1 MLCPRCD
8 YDLTGLPAVH
18 ACPECG
24 CRYDEHSIG
33 IPLTAR
39 RYELLGVCMVGFF
52 FTFLTWLKLRRGA
65 ARWEFLVDLLMPVV
79 FLAGVGWRFQKRAG
93 LPTRLTLDRDGV
105 ALMTPGQEPV
115 RWAWGEIGSAEL
127 GDVWSFF
134 MIYSLD
140 RVTLFSRYSSRLGSR
155 KLVKRCAAEIN
166 KRIAIYASHPTDA
179 PAIFGDIAPSS

>member
-18 ACPECG
+18 TCPECG
-24 CRYDEHSIG
+24 CNYDEHSIG
-33 IPLTAR
+33 FRLTAR
-39 RYELLGVCMVGFF
+39 RNELWGACMVAIF
-52 FTFLTWLKLRRGA
+52 FTFLTWLKLRKGA
-65 ARWEFLVDLLMPVV
+65 ARGQFLVDLLMPVA

-127 GDVWSFF
+127 GNVWSFF
-134 MIYSLD
+134 TIHSTD
-140 RVTLFSRYSSRLGSR
+140 QSKLFNRYSSRLGSR
-155 KLVKRCAAEIN
+155 KLVRRCVAEIN
-166 KRIAIYASHPTDA
+166 KRIAIYATHSA
-179 PAIFGDIAPSS
+179 R